1 MGHGIDASE
10 NKDTSAIHAG
20 SLSAAGAI
28 KHVKTK
34 IRARGGLKQEREIGK
49 ATSNIS
55 TEMTLAIVIAMT
67 IAIADVIRSET
78 VIAIGS
84 SGPIWA
90 DMMIVPPHKIVV
102 VGLLMPGIDDSTCQ
116 LTVGCSCFAYTSP
129 RETFAVPQM
138 NLYETRCITLTVN
151 LEEISSTYSFSLN
164 GLTDLIMQHQCE
176 SQENALLPFVRT
188 QAALQKINGTMCFTA
203 NNIPEF
209 LGSGKGVF
217 ELVVE
222 ILFLAW
228 IVYCIIKTFP

>member
-78 VIAIGS
+78 VIAIDS

-90 DMMIVPPHKIVV
+90 DMMVVPPHKIVV
-102 VGLLMPGIDDSTCQ
+102 AGLLMPGIDDSTCQ

-129 RETFAVPQM
+129 REIFAVPPM

-176 SQENALLPFVRT
+176 SQEKCTLAVCQNTGRT
-188 QAALQKINGTMCFTA
+188 TENKR
-203 NNIPEF
+203 NNVFYCKQHARI
-209 LGSGKGVF
+209 LGLGEGD
-217 ELVVE
+217 
-222 ILFLAW
+222 I
-228 IVYCIIKTFP
+228 